1 MCLRTKEGVST
12 MTNMEKAKRRFL
24 RKYEVEMSQG
34 DTTPR
39 YYTNEEELEENK
51 KKGGYSYQS
60 LLVLILVG
68 LFIFGVPALIAG
80 YHLGQSDMKGK
91 MVKKVVETEQVAQQ
105 KEQVAEQKQQDA
117 ADKDARNSIL
127 LATLAQQD
135 EEIFKLKQY
144 QFIAEAQNNHQIV
157 IYFNAKD
164 SLKYAEKI
172 FKDHGFNTKVFE
184 QEQVAEYI
192 QNLQS
197 TANANTTTKKAAAD
211 IKSARF
217 ALVISS
223 GDLTQ
228 VELNQNIK
236 ECLLVE

>member
-1 MCLRTKEGVST
+1 

-91 MVKKVVETEQVAQQ
+91 MVQKVVETEQVAQQ

-164 SLKYAEKI
+164 SLLFAQRI
-172 FKDHGFNTKVFE
+172 FKDNGFNTKIFE
-184 QEQVAEYI
+184 QDEVASYVEK
-192 QNLQS
+192 LQS
-197 TANANTTTKKAAAD
+197 QANSNTTTKKSAAD

-217 ALVISS
+217 ALVVST
-223 GDLTQ
+223 GDLTH
-228 VELNQNIK
+228 VELNQTIK

>member
-1 MCLRTKEGVST
+1 MANNKRKVCQI
-12 MTNMEKAKRRFL
+12 MTNEKNKRRFL
-24 RKYEVEMSQG
+24 KNYESQMAKDG
-34 DTTPR
+34 TPR
-39 YYTNEEELEENK
+39 YYTNEEPEENK
-51 KKGGYSYQS
+51 KKGGYNYQS

-68 LFIFGVPALIAG
+68 LIIFGLPSLIAG
-80 YHLGQSDMKGK
+80 YQLGQSDMKDR
-91 MVKKVVETEQVAQQ
+91 MVQKVAQTEQVAQE
-105 KEQVAEQKQQDA
+105 KEQVAEKKQQDA

-144 QFIAEAQNNHQIV
+144 QFIAEAQNNEAIV

-164 SLKYAEKI
+164 SLLYAQKI
-172 FKDHGFNTKVFE
+172 FKDNGFNTKIFE
-184 QEQVAEYI
+184 QDEVATYVEK
-192 QNLQS
+192 LQS
-197 TANANTTTKKAAAD
+197 TATSNTTTKKSAAD

-217 ALVISS
+217 ALVVSS
-223 GDLTQ
+223 GDLTY

>member
-1 MCLRTKEGVST
+1 MSKNKRERVST
-12 MTNMEKAKRRFL
+12 MTNNEKSRRKFL
-24 RKYEVEMSQG
+24 EKYQAEMSQDG
-34 DTTPR
+34 TPR
-39 YYTNEEELEENK
+39 YYKNESPEENK
-51 KKGGYSYQS
+51 KKGGYNYQS
-60 LLVLILVG
+60 LLVLLLVG
-68 LFIFGVPALIAG
+68 AIIFGLPGLVAG
-80 YHLGQSDMKGK
+80 YHLGQADMKDK
-91 MVKKVVETEQVAQQ
+91 LVQKVEQTEQVAQQ
-105 KEQVAEQKQQDA
+105 KEQVAEQKQKDA

-144 QFIAEAQNNHQIV
+144 QFIAEAKNNPQIV

-192 QNLQS
+192 QDLQT
-197 TANANTTTKKAAAD
+197 TANSNTTTRKSAAD
-211 IKSARF
+211 IKSAKF

-228 VELNQNIK
+228 VDLNQNVK